1 MSDDAKMYYSIS
13 EVAGMLGLEAYVL
26 RFWEREFPHLRPRKN
41 RAGNRI
47 YQQKDIEQLMQIKHL
62 LYEKGFT
69 IEGARNYL
77 KNGAKDDQDSSK
89 SEMAI
94 SLLGEIKKE
103 LDDILKLLP

>member
-1 MSDDAKMYYSIS
+1 MYYSIS

-26 RFWEREFPHLRPRKN
+26 RFWEREFPHLRPKKN

-47 YQQKDIEQLMQIKHL
+47 YQQKEIEQLMQIKYL
-62 LYEKGFT
+62 LHEKGFT

-77 KNGAKDDQDSSK
+77 KNGAGDDKDSSK

-94 SLLGEIKKE
+94 SLLGEIRKE
-103 LDDILKLLP
+103 LDEILKLLP